1 MQMQQQ
7 GSGNWLIPLLSMPR
21 KARRCRSRG
30 RATVRNLPEQVPP
43 GNVTFRIRYPMDGI
57 RIVIFLVRCSV
68 DLLFC
73 DTVSTDHLR
82 YVNTE
87 TCRGEASRL
96 IATMQIR
103 AASEVWMAKC
113 RYQDRKSTRL
123 NSSH

>member
-1 MQMQQQ
+1 
-7 GSGNWLIPLLSMPR
+7 
-21 KARRCRSRG
+21 
-30 RATVRNLPEQVPP
+30 
-43 GNVTFRIRYPMDGI
+43 MDGI

-113 RYQDRKSTRL
+113 RYQLISAGAEQQWRAPSVQSPPAALSRRTSR
-123 NSSH
+123 

>member
-1 MQMQQQ
+1 
-7 GSGNWLIPLLSMPR
+7 
-21 KARRCRSRG
+21 
-30 RATVRNLPEQVPP
+30 
-43 GNVTFRIRYPMDGI
+43 MDGI

-82 YVNTE
+82 YVYTV

-113 RYQDRKSTRL
+113 RYQLISAGAAEPWRAPSGQSPSAALSRR
-123 NSSH
+123 NSRGTGPTSGPTPQSRRAC